1 MKLRAVD
8 VAVHH
13 GSHSVLAGVDLEL
26 QPGELVLLA
35 GRNGAGKSTLLR
47 VLIGAQNAQAGRA
60 ELDARDIH
68 AWEPRAR
75 AREVAFVPQ
84 QSDAPFEFTGR
95 ELVAMGRHP
104 HLAQF
109 QSMGAKDNDAVDTAL
124 AEVDARDFADRRV
137 TTLSGGELRRI
148 SVARAL
154 ATEAPL
160 MLLDEPTN
168 NLDLEHALALV
179 DLLRTLAQQGRGLLV
194 ASHDVNL
201 LAPHSDRVV
210 LLHEGRVHA
219 DGRPE
224 EVLSA
229 DNMAAVFGVR
239 AEEPRGYFP
248 RSFRPL

>member
-1 MKLRAVD
+1 MKLQAIGVE
-8 VAVHH
+8 VHH
-13 GSHSVLAGVDLEL
+13 GPHTVLAGVDLQL

-35 GRNGAGKSTLLR
+35 GRNGAGKSTILR
-47 VLIGAQNAQAGRA
+47 VLMGAQAAQAGRA
-60 ELDARDIH
+60 LLDDREIN
-68 AWEPRAR
+68 AWDPRAR

-84 QSDAPFEFTGR
+84 QADAPFEFTGR

-109 QSMGAKDNDAVDTAL
+109 QSMRAQDNEAVEGALAAVDAH
-124 AEVDARDFADRRV
+124 EFADRRV

-154 ATEAPL
+154 ATEASL

-179 DLLRTLAQQGRGLLV
+179 DLLRTLAGEGRGLLV

-201 LAPHSDRVV
+201 LAPYSDRVI
-210 LLHEGRVHA
+210 LLHGGRAHA
-219 DGRPE
+219 DGLPE

-229 DNMAAVFGVR
+229 NNMAEVFGVR
-239 AEEPRGYFP
+239 AEEPSGYFP